1 MRSRPKKRTLFKERA
16 AIVAAAAVIG
26 RHARPSTVRHTLCP
40 AIDFAIPL
48 ALGKTI
54 QHLLVQHRMV
64 FIGGVENGNF
74 LLVGVFQV
82 IVEAFQAQVASATLG
97 QGKAELQTRP
107 LLNVW

>member
-1 MRSRPKKRTLFKERA
+1 
-16 AIVAAAAVIG
+16 
-26 RHARPSTVRHTLCP
+26 
-40 AIDFAIPL
+40 
-48 ALGKTI
+48 
-54 QHLLVQHRMV
+54 MV

-82 IVEAFQAQVASATLG
+82 IVEAFQAQVAPATLG